1 MPLLDA
7 VWLGIVQGLTE
18 FLPVSSDGHL
28 TLAHILLGA
37 QGGED
42 LFFDLMLHL
51 GTLVAVFTVFGGDV
65 LHFGRQAIEGLAAI
79 PSRGLRN
86 AWAESEGLK
95 LVVLI
100 VIASVPTAIIGLL
113 LKHAVESHA
122 FSLPAV
128 AGMIMLNGVTLYSA
142 RFTEHDEHVH
152 PAPNA
157 VAGITPLKAFV
168 IGIAQGLAVLPG
180 ISRSGS
186 TIVASLWLGAE
197 RQRAAQFSFL
207 LSIPAILGA
216 FVLEADKEALQHALH
231 NPVPYAIGTVISAV
245 VGVVALR
252 FVLGLLRAARV
263 DLFAW
268 YCWALGAV
276 ALVASLV
283 TNAR

>member
-7 VWLGIVQGLTE
+7 IWLGIVQGLTE

-37 QGGED
+37 QGSED

-65 LHFGRQAIEGLAAI
+65 LRFGGEALRGLGAIPARGLA
-79 PSRGLRN
+79 N
-86 AWAESEGLK
+86 AWHESEGLR
-95 LVVLI
+95 LVTLL

-122 FSLPAV
+122 FSTPAV

-142 RFTEHDEHVH
+142 RFTEHDEHVGH
-152 PAPNA
+152 APNA
-157 VAGITPLKAFV
+157 VAGITPLRAFL

-216 FVLEADKEALQHALH
+216 FVLEADREALQHALA
-231 NPVPYAIGTVISAV
+231 NPLPYAVGTLISAL

-252 FVLGLLRAARV
+252 IVIRLLRSARFHH
-263 DLFAW
+263 FAW
-268 YCWALGAV
+268 YCWVLGAV

>member
-1 MPLLDA
+1 MSLLDA
-7 VWLGIVQGLTE
+7 IWLGIVQGLTE

-28 TLAHILLGA
+28 ALAHAFLEAVGS
-37 QGGED
+37 ED

-51 GTLVAVFTVFGGDV
+51 GTLVAVFMVFGGDV
-65 LHFGRQAIEGLAAI
+65 VRFGGEALHGLGAI
-79 PSRGLRN
+79 PSRGLRG
-86 AWAESEGLK
+86 AWNESEGLK

-100 VIASVPTAIIGLL
+100 GIASVPTAIIGLM
-113 LKHAVESHA
+113 LKDAVESHA

-128 AGMIMLNGVTLYSA
+128 AGMIMLNGVTLWSA
-142 RFTEHDEHVH
+142 RSAPQHEHVE
-152 PAPNA
+152 PALNA
-157 VAGITPLKAFV
+157 VAGITPLKAFL

-216 FVLEADKEALQHALH
+216 FVLQADRESLEHALH
-231 NPVPYAIGTVISAV
+231 NPVPYAVGTVISAL

-252 FVLGLLRAARV
+252 VVIRLLRSARFHH
-263 DLFAW
+263 FAW

-276 ALVASLV
+276 ALVTSLV

>member
-7 VWLGIVQGLTE
+7 IWLGIVQGLTE

-37 QGGED
+37 QGSED

-51 GTLVAVFTVFGGDV
+51 GTLVAVFTVFGRDV
-65 LHFGRQAIEGLAAI
+65 VHFGGEAL
-79 PSRGLRN
+79 RGLSTIPARGLSG
-86 AWAESEGLK
+86 ALEDSEGLR
-95 LVVLI
+95 LLLLI

-113 LKHAVESHA
+113 LKDAVESHA
-122 FSLPAV
+122 FGLSAV
-128 AGMIMLNGVTLYSA
+128 AGMIMLNGVTLWSA
-142 RFTEHDEHVH
+142 RSAPQHVH
-152 PAPNA
+152 VEPRPRT
-157 VAGITPLKAFV
+157 VAGIGPWQAFL

-197 RQRAAQFSFL
+197 RERAAQFSFL

-216 FVLEADKEALQHALH
+216 FVLQLDRESLQHAAD
-231 NPVPYAIGTVISAV
+231 NPLPYVVGTLISAV

-252 FVLGLLRAARV
+252 VVIRLLRAARFHH
-263 DLFAW
+263 FAW

-276 ALVASLV
+276 ALVTSLV
-283 TNAR
+283 TTGR